1 MCPEKASDFA
11 MSSESLFH
19 HIAAAYRK
27 ECCVLV
33 NLQQRILANRSKD
46 LVHWNNYVEY
56 QKQLVDQVVHIDE
69 N

>member
-33 NLQQRILANRSKD
+33 NLQQRILANRSED
-46 LVHWNNYVEY
+46 LVE
-56 QKQLVDQVVHIDE
+56 
-69 N
+69 